1 MIMKKCYILFLLA
14 LTISCSDNYLEK
26 KPNKSLV
33 VPSTLSDLEALLNNT
48 SVMNIGPG
56 LGILGVDD
64 FFMTDEGWQG
74 FTDPVE
80 QFGYTWESDIYRGQ
94 ESFTEWS
101 YPYRQIFY
109 TNTVL
114 DALIAIPINSGN
126 ETQWKTVKG
135 RALFHRAISHYQLAQ
150 LFCLS
155 YSDETIDQ
163 PGIPVRLNSDVDTPV
178 TRATIGQT
186 YDQIIADL
194 TEAETL
200 LPVVVPSRT
209 QPTIATAKGLH
220 GIVSL
225 AMNNYTEAEKYAT
238 QSLDLDNSLLD
249 YNDLN
254 SESRLPITQYNN
266 EISFHSVSHYY
277 SFPYSAQAFIDTLLL
292 DQYDENDLRKEVYF
306 RNRDVN
312 RYTFKGHYSGLYSLF
327 VGVGIDELYLVL
339 AESRVRNGNI
349 AGALEDL
356 NALLI
361 KRWKA
366 GTYIPITENNEE
378 ALLQIILSERQKEL
392 VFRPARW
399 TDLRRLNKDIRFQ
412 RTMTRKLNGTI
423 YSLPPNDNRYVY
435 PIPVDEITFSGIEQN
450 PR

>member
-1 MIMKKCYILFLLA
+1 
-14 LTISCSDNYLEK
+14 
-26 KPNKSLV
+26 
-33 VPSTLSDLEALLNNT
+33 
-48 SVMNIGPG
+48 
-56 LGILGVDD
+56 
-64 FFMTDEGWQG
+64 
-74 FTDPVE
+74 
-80 QFGYTWESDIYRGQ
+80 
-94 ESFTEWS
+94 
-101 YPYRQIFY
+101 
-109 TNTVL
+109 VL
-114 DALIAIPINSGN
+114 DALSAIPMNSGN
-126 ETQWKTVKG
+126 EAQWKTIKG

-150 LFCLS
+150 LFCLP
-155 YSDETIDQ
+155 YSDETIEQ
-163 PGIPVRLNSDVDTPV
+163 PGIPLRLNSDVDTPV

-186 YDQIIADL
+186 YDQILADL

-200 LPVVVPSRT
+200 LPAVVPSRT
-209 QPTIATAKGLH
+209 HPTIATAKGLH

-225 AMNNYTEAEKYAT
+225 TMSNYTEAEKYAT

-277 SFPYSAQAFIDTLLL
+277 SFPYSAQAFIDTLLF
-292 DQYDENDLRKEVYF
+292 DQYDENDLRKKVYF
-306 RNRDVN
+306 RNRGVN

-378 ALLQIILSERQKEL
+378 ALLHIILSERQKEL
-392 VFRPARW
+392 IFRPARW
-399 TDLRRLNKDIRFQ
+399 TDLRRLNKDVRFQ
-412 RTMTRKLNGTI
+412 RTMTRKLNGAI

-435 PIPVDEITFSGIEQN
+435 PIPVDEIIFSGVEQN